1 MNKRNFN
8 WGELRGGGLN
18 RRVLFHSG
26 TFAQIVSL
34 DNLFLAWKSYRKG
47 KRGKKDVQRFE
58 FNLEDNI
65 FQLHEDLVSGQ
76 YRPSG
81 YQQFRIT
88 DPKSR
93 LISKASV
100 RDRLFH
106 QAIYQI
112 LYPEFDKTFIFDSYS
127 CRNKKGT
134 HRAFNRLVTFTHQVS
149 RNYTRPCWAL
159 KLDIKKFFDSIDH
172 HILRRLLR
180 ERITDPDLLH
190 HLYMIIGS
198 FEFSPG
204 KGMPLGNLTS
214 QLFANV
220 YMDPLDNCIKH
231 ELKVKHYLRYA
242 DDFMILSTDPHYL
255 LGCLVE
261 IDVLLKAKLKLR
273 IHPSKVTL
281 RKLSEG
287 IDFVGYVA
295 LPHYQLPRRK
305 TVKRLLRNLKVANAT
320 DIEKS
325 LPSCLGHLG
334 HVCTNKL
341 LKKFHDFTPQTFDF

>member
-112 LYPEFDKTFIFDSYS
+112 LYPLFDRKFIFDGRISK
-127 CRNKKGT
+127 R
-134 HRAFNRLVTFTHQVS
+134 VS
-149 RNYTRPCWAL
+149 NF
-159 KLDIKKFFDSIDH
+159 K
-172 HILRRLLR
+172 
-180 ERITDPDLLH
+180 
-190 HLYMIIGS
+190 HL
-198 FEFSPG
+198 
-204 KGMPLGNLTS
+204 NLTAY
-214 QLFANV
+214 LNVFNLANSK
-220 YMDPLDNCIKH
+220 YWQDFNFPLPG
-231 ELKVKHYLRYA
+231 RY
-242 DDFMILSTDPHYL
+242 FEGGMT
-255 LGCLVE
+255 VE
-261 IDVLLKAKLKLR
+261 
-273 IHPSKVTL
+273 
-281 RKLSEG
+281 
-287 IDFVGYVA
+287 F
-295 LPHYQLPRRK
+295 
-305 TVKRLLRNLKVANAT
+305 
-320 DIEKS
+320 
-325 LPSCLGHLG
+325 
-334 HVCTNKL
+334 
-341 LKKFHDFTPQTFDF
+341 